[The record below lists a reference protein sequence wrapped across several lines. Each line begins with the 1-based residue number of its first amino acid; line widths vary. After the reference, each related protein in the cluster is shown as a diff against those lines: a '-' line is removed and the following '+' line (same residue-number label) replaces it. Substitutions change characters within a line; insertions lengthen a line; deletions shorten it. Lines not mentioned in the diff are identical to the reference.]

1 MNNEKILSH
10 QDLTVLHADEPKQ
23 LKIGFTIKEY
33 LGAPICKPN
42 AVEVLLTKKDDIH
55 VGVTIWVPGLTGWLE
70 VTVQQDGEG
79 HLYGESGKL
88 VAFLE
93 FDQDD
98 RHCWVQTGIANT
110 RGLERLTL
118 SS

>member
-1 MNNEKILSH
+1 MDDEKILSH
-10 QDLTVLHADEPKQ
+10 QDLTVLPADEPKQ

-33 LGAPICKPN
+33 LGSPICKPN
-42 AVEVLLTKKDDIH
+42 AVDVLLMKKDDIH
-55 VGVTIWVPGLTGWLE
+55 VGDTIWAPGLGGWLE
-70 VTVQQDGEG
+70 VTVQQDENG
-79 HLYGESGKL
+79 HLYGASGKL

-98 RHCWVQTGIANT
+98 RHCWIQTGIANT
-110 RGLERLTL
+110 RALERLTL